1 MTPVAHSAVVTGAA
15 SGIGR
20 AVAERLAA
28 EGWGVACLDRD
39 ENGLSS
45 LTESLAAHGR
55 QAVAVVGDVAD
66 PDTHRRALDAA
77 AGLATVDSWIGVA
90 GLADGELLTDLDE
103 GHVRRLVDINQ
114 LGMLWGTAEAL
125 RRWRAADRSGVV
137 VLVSSV
143 HARHAARNTAV
154 YEMTKAALD
163 ALVRSVAVTYGPHGI
178 RAVAV
183 APGGVLTPAL
193 ERSFAGAADPAAARR
208 HLEGQTPANRL
219 ALPEEIAAAVAFV
232 TSDEAKYI
240 SGTVLTVD
248 GGMSAV
254 LLASAADPE
263 AVRPPGAG
271 Q

>member
-1 MTPVAHSAVVTGAA
+1 MTSVPRSAVVTGAA

-28 EGWGVACLDRD
+28 DGWGVACLDRD
-39 ENGLSS
+39 EKGLSS
-45 LTESLAAHGR
+45 LTDALTADGR
-55 QAVAVVGDVAD
+55 QAVAVVGDVAE
-66 PDTHRRALDAA
+66 PEAHRRALDAA
-77 AGLATVDSWIGVA
+77 AGMAGVDAWIGVA
-90 GLADGELLTDLDE
+90 GLADDELLTDLDE
-103 GHVRRLVDINQ
+103 RHARRLVDINQ

-125 RRWRAADRSGVV
+125 RRWRAEDRTGVV

-143 HARHAARNTAV
+143 HARHAASNTAV
-154 YEMTKAALD
+154 YEMTKAALE
-163 ALVRSVAVTYGPHGI
+163 ALVRSVGVTYGPYGI

-193 ERSFAGAADPAAARR
+193 ERSFAAAADPVAARR
-208 HLEGQTPANRL
+208 HLESQTPANRL

-254 LLASAADPE
+254 LLRSANDPK
-263 AVRPPGAG
+263 AVRPLGAKK
-271 Q
+271 